1 MAGAYTVFAN
11 NGVHLKPWMLA
22 SVRNP
27 NGDIVA
33 DFAPEATQ
41 VLDPASPT
49 SPSR

>member
-33 DFAPEATQ
+33 DYAPRR
-41 VLDPASPT
+41 
-49 SPSR
+49 SRCSIRAWLT